1 MLRSMTKKQIET
13 SNNKLF
19 GRLVDRLTSEFS
31 IPFSDAVKA
40 IFSTTAWQQ
49 ILRLEE
55 PVYYMDEANQ
65 YAVIVREL
73 KTTQKKQE
81 HSAYDMTERK
91 MLHTSNSSQ
100 AEW

>member
-19 GRLVDRLTSEFS
+19 GRLVDRLALEFS
-31 IPFSDAVKA
+31 ITFTDAVKA

-49 ILRLEE
+49 ILSLEE
-55 PVYYMDEANQ
+55 PIYYMDETDQ

-73 KTTQKKQE
+73 KKGADNNMKVVFT
-81 HSAYDMTERK
+81 HSENPSR
-91 MLHTSNSSQ
+91 
-100 AEW
+100 EP